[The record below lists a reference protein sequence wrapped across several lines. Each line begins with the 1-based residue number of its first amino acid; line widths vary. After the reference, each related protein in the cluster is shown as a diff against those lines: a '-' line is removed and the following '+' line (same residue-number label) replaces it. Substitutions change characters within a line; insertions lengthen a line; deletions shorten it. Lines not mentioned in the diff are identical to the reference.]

1 MWILSL
7 GVLFSVG
14 CFEAAGVSLPH
25 GPVCVS
31 SDYIE
36 RRRLAETTLLREISA
51 LSVLG
56 SDSYNDSDT
65 LEGVYRSILAATNT
79 TDSPKSSASF
89 YEALAEISRA
99 YYRACYGSAP
109 VAPGD
114 FPALASAYENAF
126 ESKDVRKIREVFGYL
141 LCLKVRTPSVSASRT
156 RRTTYTNINEFFDCI
171 DGTDLGVIFFGL
183 SSADFS
189 VAFVIDDTG
198 SMGEEIDAVKCLVR
212 SFVKSERDGP
222 AKYILGTF
230 NDPGEDMILILSD
243 LEGYRVTVLYIQITQ
258 CHV

>member
-1 MWILSL
+1 MWILAL

-14 CFEAAGVSLPH
+14 CYEAAGVSPPS
-25 GPVCVS
+25 GPVCVT

-36 RRRLAETTLLREISA
+36 RRRTAEITLLRQISSLSA
-51 LSVLG
+51 LG
-56 SDSYNDSDT
+56 FDSSNDSST
-65 LEGVYRSILAATNT
+65 LEGVYRRILTATNT

-109 VAPGD
+109 VARD
-114 FPALASAYENAF
+114 AFPALAAEYERAL
-126 ESKDVRKIREVFGYL
+126 ESKDVRKTREVLGYL
-141 LCLKVRTPSVSASRT
+141 ICLKVRTSPVSVSRT
-156 RRTTYTNINEFFDCI
+156 RRATYTNINEFFDCI

-198 SMGEEIDAVKCLVR
+198 SMGDEIDAVKCLVR

-222 AKYILGTF
+222 AEYILGTF
-230 NDPGEDMILILSD
+230 NDPGEVMIFVIFSGLQ
-243 LEGYRVTVLYIQITQ
+243 GYIHTKYYE
-258 CHV
+258 